1 MLWGGHVAPARR
13 VAVDGREKWGRDQI
27 QRKISIP
34 RIPVTSRN
42 LEIETAEKVENE
54 QAGPV
59 GPALLAYEKLAEPR
73 GIEYAPDVTP

>member
-1 MLWGGHVAPARR
+1 MLWGGHVAPARH
-13 VAVDGREKWGRDQI
+13 VAVDWPREMGARPNPEKNTM
-27 QRKISIP
+27 P

-59 GPALLAYEKLAEPR
+59 RSRPSSTR
-73 GIEYAPDVTP
+73 V

>member
-1 MLWGGHVAPARR
+1 M
-13 VAVDGREKWGRDQI
+13 AVDGREKWGRDQV
-27 QRKISIP
+27 QRKIRAFIRSSLYTIP

-73 GIEYAPDVTP
+73 GIDDMLLT